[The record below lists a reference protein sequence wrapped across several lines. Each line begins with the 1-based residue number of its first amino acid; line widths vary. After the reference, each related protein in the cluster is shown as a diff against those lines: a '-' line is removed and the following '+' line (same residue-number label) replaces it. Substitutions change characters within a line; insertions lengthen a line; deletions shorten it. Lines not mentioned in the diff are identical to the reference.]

1 MYALNR
7 LSTWGGDVTGGWD
20 RTALIYLHSSLQ
32 ISSRPHD
39 AMSRDNSQ
47 FLRSLIK
54 CLANQGR
61 IKTKFS
67 V

>member
-32 ISSRPHD
+32 ISSRPP
-39 AMSRDNSQ
+39 
-47 FLRSLIK
+47 
-54 CLANQGR
+54 
-61 IKTKFS
+61 
-67 V
+67 